1 MAEFIKNDRFFHI
14 FLEFDAHIPINHKTF
29 MITEFSKSRN
39 ALVLHII
46 YYLLIVNT
54 KANENCYYYWQNLL
68 KFTDKEVNH
77 LRILGGT

>member
-1 MAEFIKNDRFFHI
+1 
-14 FLEFDAHIPINHKTF
+14 